1 MVDKGQKVVKPVY
14 SSSLHDLEAHLCM
27 YKKLGIYIIAQFLI
41 IRWLK
46 VDEYILLSNLS
57 QNRGNCPTNSLPRV
71 NRKTSRACASERARA
86 QNSFDSH
93 PIAPVPSPRA
103 PQARAQNPCR
113 RAPAPRFP
121 LLFPY
126 TRAKRINSHS
136 RVSFAISIRARALGQ
151 ALSFDKTIL
160 ARAPVAQIRA
170 RKLVRLVYLCA
181 CAQCAISFAISMY
194 ARARTGASFDS
205 SICARTHRTI
215 RSSDLLHA
223 RAPIAPKSFDI
234 NNTTQAR
241 ILGAG
246 TNYFARVHSLRQSIV
261 QDAGTA

>member
-1 MVDKGQKVVKPVY
+1 MAVDGGGRTVVDKGQKVVKPVY

-103 PQARAQNPCR
+103 PQARAQFFR
-113 RAPAPRFP
+113 HAPSPRFP
-121 LLFPY
+121 LLFPC
-126 TRAKRINSHS
+126 TRAKPTNSHS
-136 RVSFAISIRARALGQ
+136 RVSFALSIRARALGQ
-151 ALSFDKTIL
+151 ALSFDKTIF
-160 ARAPVAQIRA
+160 ARAYIAQNA
-170 RKLVRLVYLCA
+170 RTYSFDLSIYACTHSRIIVRL
-181 CAQCAISFAISMY
+181 
-194 ARARTGASFDS
+194 
-205 SICARTHRTI
+205 SIMCARTNGHFVR
-215 RSSDLLHA
+215 
-223 RAPIAPKSFDI
+223 
-234 NNTTQAR
+234 
-241 ILGAG
+241 
-246 TNYFARVHSLRQSIV
+246 
-261 QDAGTA
+261 